1 MCWHCR
7 HEWFW
12 NWTNALVT
20 TWMGDL
26 FYENMGNY
34 PNTTIYRANKC
45 WCEWV
50 PNSESLLLLDNEM
63 FKCTFIVENALSFA
77 LSEKCLTRFTN
88 LVLMLNNNHDS
99 SICRNTPR
107 KLVPRYRRGI
117 SDHIGHLIFVRDVPA
132 SGTSL
137 LVVSPTCMRKGGG
150 ALQRP
155 GRIFPNQQTCNSRSF
170 EYYKWTRLI
179 RYWTGV
185 S

>member
-1 MCWHCR
+1 MVLKLNQCISDDMNGRFVLWEH
-7 HEWFW
+7 
-12 NWTNALVT
+12 
-20 TWMGDL
+20 
-26 FYENMGNY
+26 GNY

-63 FKCTFIVENALSFA
+63 FRCTFIVENVLSFA
-77 LSEKCLTRFTN
+77 MSEKYLTRFTN

-170 EYYKWTRLI
+170 QYYKWTRLI